1 MSKYTDWLIEEREKA
16 LRAELEA
23 IERRKA
29 AIMAELKQIISEE
42 KGAAPR

>member
-23 IERRKA
+23 TERRKA
-29 AIMAELKQIISEE
+29 AILAELKILAEE
-42 KGAAPR
+42 KGAAPK